1 MLLQA
6 PHISTPSGNAPLL
19 ADVIVPLALSGT
31 FTYLVPPALAG
42 EVRQGSRVLVS
53 FGKKKLYTAIVL
65 RLPGTTPP
73 EGVELK
79 PILEVID
86 ADPIVT
92 AAQLE
97 LWQWLSAYYMCTIGE
112 VMKAAMPSSLKLE
125 SETMIEVCPDAT
137 ATEPREA
144 EIIKALSGVK
154 AMRLADLVKQFA
166 ADRRPI
172 HAPLRRLIDQGLVKV
187 SESLRQREKM
197 PTITYVALTAEGEKE
212 TNCKG
217 KNQAALLAHLQKLKA
232 SGAPDAERA
241 ALVAEL
247 PSNGATIAALRKKGL
262 IYTYDRPA
270 DVAAD
275 DSSTEGELPQLAEAQ
290 LRAFHDICDSWQ
302 RHNVCLLHGV
312 TSSGKTEIYIRLIA
326 RTLAEGKSVLY
337 LLPEIALT
345 TQITSRLSRVF
356 GKRMGLYHSKLSDTA
371 RASLWRRQLS
381 PEACQLILGARSAL
395 FLPYHNLGLIIV
407 DEEHETSFKQQDPAP
422 RYHARDA
429 AIVLAARSGAK
440 VLLGTATPSVESY
453 HNATTAGKYGLVCLK
468 ERYGGATLPDI
479 IVEDVGELRRKKLMK
494 TPFSPRLIDDTRAV
508 LDGGG
513 QAIFFIN
520 RRGYTPVM
528 ECHTCGWT
536 PRCVACD
543 VPLTHHRQTGRL
555 VCHYCGATYAIP
567 AACPCCGEHD
577 LRGKGQG
584 TEKIEEEVSRCFPQA
599 RPARMDLDTTRAKT
613 AHEKIIEAFKHLK
626 TNLLIGTQMVTKGL
640 DFDHVGV
647 VGILDADALLN
658 RPDFRAHE
666 RAFQMMSQ
674 VAGRAGRRGG
684 SRGHVVL
691 QTKQPSLPVV
701 AQIVGGDY
709 ESMFAGQIAERRE
722 FLFPPFCR
730 LIVVCLKHRYES
742 ACEKAAEAMATLLRP
757 SLGTA
762 VLGPDRPA
770 VGRVQYQHIRRLVVK
785 VISPHTPQGVKA
797 LLLHARTQLMESP
810 EGRGVAVFFDVDPI

>member
-1 MLLQA
+1 MFFQDQA
-6 PHISTPSGNAPLL
+6 SAIPSGNNPLL
-19 ADVIVPLALSGT
+19 ADVVVPLALSGT
-31 FTYLVPPALAG
+31 FTYLVPQSLAA
-42 EVRQGSRVLVS
+42 EVRLGSRVLVS

-65 RLPGTTPP
+65 RFPGTTPP

-86 ADPIVT
+86 AEPIVT
-92 AAQLE
+92 AGQLE
-97 LWQWLSAYYMCTIGE
+97 LWQWLSSYYMCTIGE

-125 SETMIEVCPDAT
+125 SETMIEACPEAT
-137 ATEPREA
+137 STEPRET
-144 EIIKALSGVK
+144 EIIKALSEVK
-154 AMRLADLVKQFA
+154 AMRLSDLVKQFA
-166 ADRRPI
+166 ADRRPL
-172 HAPLRRLIDQGLVKV
+172 HAPLRRLIDQDLVKV

-197 PTITYVALTAEGEKE
+197 PTVTCVALTAEGEN
-212 TNCKG
+212 TTDCKG
-217 KNQAALLAHLQKLKA
+217 KNQAALLAHLQKLKDA
-232 SGAPDAERA
+232 GAPDAERA
-241 ALVAEL
+241 SLTAES
-247 PSNGATIAALRKKGL
+247 PSNAATIAALRKKGL
-262 IYTYDRPA
+262 VYTYERPA
-270 DVAAD
+270 EISD
-275 DSSTEGELPQLAEAQ
+275 DSPAAEGELPQLAEAQ
-290 LRAFHDICDSWQ
+290 QRALEEIDNRWT
-302 RHNVCLLHGV
+302 RHSVCLLHGV

-381 PEACQLILGARSAL
+381 SEACPLILGARSAL
-395 FLPYHNLGLIIV
+395 FLPYQNLGLVIV

-429 AIVLAARSGAK
+429 AIVLAARCGAK

-494 TPFSPRLIDDTRAV
+494 TPFSPRLIADTRST

-536 PRCVACD
+536 PRCAACD

-555 VCHYCGATYAIP
+555 VCHYCGATYALP

-584 TEKIEEEVSRCFPQA
+584 TEKIEEEVGRCFPQS

-613 AHEKIIEAFKHLK
+613 AHEKIIEAFKNLK

-666 RAFQMMSQ
+666 RAFQMLSQ
-674 VAGRAGRRGG
+674 VAGRAGRRGNRKG
-684 SRGHVVL
+684 LVIL
-691 QTKQPSLPVV
+691 QTKQPALPVV
-701 AQIVGGDY
+701 SQIVRGDY
-709 ESMFAGQIAERRE
+709 EAMFEGQMAERRE
-722 FLFPPFCR
+722 FVFPPFCR

-742 ACEKAAEAMATLLRP
+742 ACERAAEAMAALIRP
-757 SLGTA
+757 ALGTA

-785 VISPHTPQGVKA
+785 VIAPHTPQGVKS
-797 LLLHARTQLMESP
+797 LLLRTRMQLTASP